1 MQPPLSIEGYTDQ
14 LSVSPGSTLTFYA
27 SSNAPTYTVEI
38 SRVGSARQIVW
49 SRNGLSGNK
58 YPVPAD
64 TSTHGYRWPQAFELT
79 IPRNWLS
86 DYYSAILRTE
96 HDGVQTTGEISFVV
110 RSEHPGRAA
119 TFLLQLTTN
128 TDYAYNTWVWEVALR
143 MRKNLCEKCGER
155 PCKCVKKVK
164 IELGKGKTHQIPFHC
179 SSQTSHTIIPNYLF
193 MNHQCYSTFSN
204 PESPPSTTILHK
216 DGLNP
221 SPCREV
227 TERRSA
233 ISGKHVGSRRRW
245 CLKPGRDRI
254 GHGYSLSDTLEA
266 FSAGPERTDCELFF
280 QQFRR
285 QCRKPLEL

>member
-1 MQPPLSIEGYTDQ
+1 MEYK
-14 LSVSPGSTLTFYA
+14 
-27 SSNAPTYTVEI
+27 
-38 SRVGSARQIVW
+38 RQV
-49 SRNGLSGNK
+49 K
-58 YPVPAD
+58 
-64 TSTHGYRWPQAFELT
+64 
-79 IPRNWLS
+79 
-86 DYYSAILRTE
+86 
-96 HDGVQTTGEISFVV
+96 
-110 RSEHPGRAA
+110 
-119 TFLLQLTTN
+119 FLLSSALNTQAVQQRFCCSSRQTPTMPTTPGCGKSPYVC
-128 TDYAYNTWVWEVALR
+128 D
-143 MRKNLCEKCGER
+143 KKLCEKCGER

-164 IELGKGKTHQIPFHC
+164 IELGKGKTRQIPFHC

-245 CLKPGRDRI
+245 CLKHGRDRI